1 MNKTELINQAE
12 ELLSKCYVCSVA
24 SVSEEG
30 YPRICILAKLKSL
43 GINEIWF
50 STGASGTKVR
60 HFKSNNKAGVTFYDG
75 GDSVTLIGSMEI
87 IEDTLVKQNLWKD
100 WEKFLCNHFESVDD
114 PEYTILKFQAK
125 EATIFVGG
133 AFETV
138 QL

>member
-1 MNKTELINQAE
+1 MNKSELIKQSE
-12 ELLSKCYVCSVA
+12 KLFEKCGLCSVA

-30 YPRICILAKLKSL
+30 YPRICILAKLKSE

-60 HFKSNNKAGVTFYDG
+60 HFKSNDKAGVTFYDG
-75 GDSVTLIGSMEI
+75 GDSVTLTGTMEI
-87 IEDTLVKQNLWKD
+87 VEDTSVKQSLWKE
-100 WEKFLCNHFESVDD
+100 WAGFLCNHFESADD
-114 PEYTILKFQAK
+114 PEYAVIKFRAK